1 MVPLIFSGCNDP
13 EETDC
18 IYADKRFCDPNFNG
32 GDIGRGIVEFSG
44 NTANYTSKVLLEDFT
59 GFRCTNCLPAINTA
73 KNLKA
78 VNPDRLSIVG
88 VHCTSF
94 FAAPL
99 TDDPNEPYHNDF
111 RTPEGEFYVDHYGL
125 QSLPTGVINRQGDG
139 VSETINFSL
148 WPDRVN
154 SLLAANNPE
163 VFIQINDIKFNEDT
177 TRASVNLI
185 AKPLQSSSKSYLI
198 NVALT
203 EDGIMEAQKDNDTP
217 GGEILD
223 FVHDHVLR
231 YSGYGPFGI
240 PAFTGDI
247 ELEQNQA
254 LAFELE
260 VELSEE
266 WVLQNCELLVYVS
279 NEQGFDVVQVEET
292 HLIE

>member
-1 MVPLIFSGCNDP
+1 
-13 EETDC
+13 
-18 IYADKRFCDPNFNG
+18 
-32 GDIGRGIVEFSG
+32 
-44 NTANYTSKVLLEDFT
+44 
-59 GFRCTNCLPAINTA
+59 
-73 KNLKA
+73 
-78 VNPDRLSIVG
+78 
-88 VHCTSF
+88 
-94 FAAPL
+94 
-99 TDDPNEPYHNDF
+99 
-111 RTPEGEFYVDHYGL
+111 
-125 QSLPTGVINRQGDG
+125 
-139 VSETINFSL
+139 
-148 WPDRVN
+148 
-154 SLLAANNPE
+154 
-163 VFIQINDIKFNEDT
+163 
-177 TRASVNLI
+177 
-185 AKPLQSSSKSYLI
+185 
-198 NVALT
+198 LT